1 MFRGGARTAI
11 GANGYWRAD
20 YFLCIDLRNAGTGD
34 CSRGW
39 GSRQQGIRFRTCG
52 HRDGATF
59 TEAERKSTAT
69 GAFREKASARLVSL
83 RTKSREFAMQMLFQ
97 WDMSQQDPAKLEAKF
112 WRTAKAA
119 DNTRTFANKLFEGAS
134 KEVAE
139 LDGLIVQHAENW
151 RLERLAA
158 IDRAVLRLAIYELRT
173 AETPPKVVLNEAVDL
188 AKKFSSGDSGA
199 VVNGILHAVHKTLIN
214 KLLHASKST

>member
-1 MFRGGARTAI
+1 
-11 GANGYWRAD
+11 
-20 YFLCIDLRNAGTGD
+20 
-34 CSRGW
+34 
-39 GSRQQGIRFRTCG
+39 
-52 HRDGATF
+52 
-59 TEAERKSTAT
+59 
-69 GAFREKASARLVSL
+69 
-83 RTKSREFAMQMLFQ
+83 MQMLFQ

-119 DNTRTFANKLFEGAS
+119 DNTRTCANKLFEGAS

-173 AETPPKVVLNEAVDL
+173 AETPPRVVLNEAVDL

-199 VVNGILHAVHKTLIN
+199 FVNGILDAVHKTLIN
-214 KLLHASKST
+214 KTLHASKST